1 MATAPKD
8 ARFTVMATEP
18 LVYTKPTTHK
28 QDWTFGTKKLTIH
41 TNTEKN
47 LQLAVVFVPIQKGD
61 TATIENIPYE
71 ALDNW
76 KIDNRQEAVLSD
88 IKINNTTI
96 PKFDKRL
103 FTYTIDNLSKKYPT
117 ITAKSG
123 IKNAVVTVVDDKKI
137 PGKTTI
143 TVKAPNCKTSVYKI
157 YVREKP
163 VEIIGNIAHEY
174 SSWDESFA
182 NHRIIAPKIKAGQ
195 FAEYI
200 LNDIDTIGA
209 MTIGFTNQ
217 QTKVYPFEV
226 WSSEDSINWKIQYKG
241 SSLRIPGMKL
251 PNPQLF
257 GFQNFTGK
265 YIRIKNP
272 DSVATFSIEILKFH
286 KDKVAAEEY
295 INHAYKEVLTTVTIV
310 QKAIQLKIGEQV
322 KIGIEGLSN
331 YGRKV
336 NLKNAIC
343 TYESEDPAIVTTTS
357 TGDIMGVTK
366 GLTYIRVIVQE
377 GDYVFHKKVEV
388 KID

>member
-1 MATAPKD
+1 
-8 ARFTVMATEP
+8 
-18 LVYTKPTTHK
+18 
-28 QDWTFGTKKLTIH
+28 
-41 TNTEKN
+41 
-47 LQLAVVFVPIQKGD
+47 VPIHKGD
-61 TATIENIPYE
+61 TATIENIPFE

-88 IKINNTTI
+88 IKINNTPI
-96 PKFDKRL
+96 PNFDKRV
-103 FTYTIDNLSKKYPT
+103 FTYTIDNLSKKFPT

-123 IKNAVVTVVDDKKI
+123 IKNAVVTVVEDKKI

-143 TVKAPNCKTSVYKI
+143 TVKAPNYKTSVYKI
-157 YVREKP
+157 YLREKP
-163 VEIIGNIAHEY
+163 VEIIGNIANEY

-182 NHRIIAPKIKAGQ
+182 NHRIITPKIKGGQ
-195 FAEYI
+195 FAEYL

-226 WSSEDSINWKIQYKG
+226 WSSEDRINWKIQYKG

-251 PNPQLF
+251 ANPQLF
-257 GFQNFTGK
+257 GFQSFTAK
-265 YIRIKNP
+265 YIRIKNS
-272 DSVATFSIEILKFH
+272 DSVATFSVEILKFH

-310 QKAIQLKIGEQV
+310 QKAILLKIGEQV

-331 YGRKV
+331 YGKKV
-336 NLKNAIC
+336 NLKNAIL
-343 TYESEDPAIVTTTS
+343 TFESENPAFANVTP
-357 TGDIMGVTK
+357 TGEVTGVTK

-377 GDYVFHKKVEV
+377 GDYVFHKKMEV
-388 KID
+388 KVGE